1 MSRGST
7 ERATAKDKAL
17 PIIDRLALA
26 GRTLLEELAT
36 LRDVSGG
43 LVCSGRRS
51 PAERGSLRTNDEA
64 VARALGQLGLLVAAI

>member
-36 LRDVSGG
+36 LRDVSAPVWFVRVEG
-43 LVCSGRRS
+43 LPQGEAACGRTMKPLRARSGS
-51 PAERGSLRTNDEA
+51 
-64 VARALGQLGLLVAAI
+64 